1 MFSDYIETL
10 FDDFIELH
18 GDRYFADDHAIMA
31 GIGWLNGTPV
41 TVIGY
46 RKGRTIEQNMDANF
60 GMANPEGYRKALH
73 APCAPGGKVPPPS
86 HQFCGYLGRI
96 PGRGRGGAR
105 AGARRSPAA
114 FMSLSS

>member
-1 MFSDYIETL
+1 MLSDYIETQ

-41 TVIGY
+41 TVIGH

-60 GMANPEGYRKALH
+60 GMANPGGLSQGA
-73 APCAPGGKVPPPS
+73 APCRTQAEKFRPPS

-105 AGARRSPAA
+105 AGRGDRP
-114 FMSLSS
+114 LPL